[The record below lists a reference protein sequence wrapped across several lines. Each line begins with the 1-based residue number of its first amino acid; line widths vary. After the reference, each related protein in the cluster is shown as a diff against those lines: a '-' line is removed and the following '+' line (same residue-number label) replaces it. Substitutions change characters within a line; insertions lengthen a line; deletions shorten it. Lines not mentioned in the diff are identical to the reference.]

1 MTARAE
7 FDVGPLSWVKG
18 EIDLAIQ
25 RGLDSLRGFAGD
37 RDVAQI
43 KFSQAQLHQAHGALQ
58 IVGLDG
64 ITRVSEELEGL
75 LADLE
80 KDAGLRRA
88 ETFALAERAFQGIL
102 SYLDQL
108 VAGAP
113 NQPLRL
119 FPLYRDLA
127 KARAANREADPTDLY
142 FPDLSFRPPKRE
154 GSAAPLRPG
163 AVEQLLREQRAAYQ
177 RGFLKFLKGD
187 ASGVEEMRGA
197 VLAIDSTQG
206 QTSQRAFWWVA
217 VGFFDALA
225 QKGLSAEHDPKR
237 VCNRIEQQIKRLVEG
252 SSSVA
257 ERLMREVLYHVAR
270 SRPVTDHVRQVQ
282 ETFQLEHTL
291 PPQDGVDIVLAPEHP
306 ALKSARDLLGQAKDA
321 WNKFASGNP
330 PSLIAFRDAAQ
341 AFKDAAAK
349 LGNDD
354 LDNLARETAVLAGWL
369 TSSKDK
375 MSEAIALEVA
385 TALLLLENALGNLG
399 NLGPE
404 FTQQSQLVCTRLK
417 DCVLGKLL
425 RTTPDIP
432 LLDEMSRRAQE
443 RLLMNQVVAEMQT
456 NLRTIEQ
463 ALDGFFREPAK
474 RDGLAALET
483 PMRQV
488 LGALAMLGEARAQE
502 TLSAAGTEIRRFAQ
516 PGYVPVQGD
525 FERIAQMLSGLGFY
539 IEALAHGKAD
549 FDAAMQPIAPKK
561 PAEAM
566 ASSQPVVTIE
576 AQLDEKKQEAAA
588 LYEEWKR
595 KPEDETVKAELQK
608 NLEALQK
615 DAEFV
620 ADSRLGTSAEQA
632 LKALDASSVLPQE
645 PAIAGAIEQIVPTAA
660 SAHSPEAA
668 KMLDAS
674 AEQIDAELLGVYLEE
689 SEEVLGTIRES
700 LEMCQGQPGN
710 KEALTTIRRGFHTLK
725 GSGRMVGLTRLGE
738 AAWAVEQTMN
748 LWLQE
753 ERAVTP
759 DLLKLVQAAHRYFLD
774 NVARLKD
781 GGASSD
787 ERELVVMAEKI
798 RAGETLAAPA
808 AAAPVVTAPAAPAI
822 PVEAATARPATA
834 DTDRAPRSPTP
845 PRAREPEQFIEIG
858 GIRISATLFTIFS
871 GEARTHLAA
880 IREEH
885 ETLKQ
890 HGIVTDTLLR
900 AVHTLAGIS
909 GTVQLDALSD
919 LGFALERALQ
929 KIASSELSEDEQALV
944 GETIDT
950 VEAMALKA
958 IELEAPAPAPDL
970 IARLTAVGALAPASS
985 EAVAEAAADAA
996 AEKEIASSF
1005 ADAVQS
1011 QEDDVDAPDAL
1022 ADLGSE
1028 LDDLQLERR
1037 QRRLD
1042 DDLDPQLLP
1051 IFLEEANELV
1061 PSVGAAIRDW
1071 KSTPGNP
1078 ALGNS
1083 LQRLLHTLKGSA
1095 RMAGAMAIGELTHH
1109 MEARVEYALSLAN
1122 LPATLFDELETSYD
1136 RMGYLHERIQNPD
1149 AALAEP
1155 AMEATPAP
1163 TAPVVEEQ
1171 KPVQPAKPAAPE
1183 SATPLEAVAPQRAAA
1198 AEREAIAQRAMLRVR
1213 AEVVDR
1219 LVNEAGEV
1227 SIARSRIEGEMRALK
1242 NAMQEL
1248 TDNVARLRGQLR
1260 EIEIQA
1266 ESQMQSRFE
1275 LAKEAAR
1282 EFDPLEFDRFTRFQE
1297 LTRLMAES
1305 VNDVSTVHQNLVN
1318 TVDETEKALLAQA
1331 RLNRDLQQDLMRVR
1345 MVPFSS
1351 VSERLYRIVR
1361 QSAKEV
1367 GKRANLD
1374 IVGTQVELDRS
1385 VLERITAPFEHLLRN
1400 AITHGIETP
1409 DKRRAA
1415 GKADI
1420 GEIRL
1425 ELTQESNE
1433 VQIVFSD
1440 DGIGLDI
1447 PRIREKAVQMGLL
1460 GEHVT
1465 LSDAE
1470 IADFIFQPGF
1480 STAAEVT
1487 QLAGR
1492 GVGMDVVRNEI
1503 AALGGRIELKF
1514 QAGKGTQ
1521 FTIFLPLTL
1530 AVTQAVVVRAGGRI
1544 WAIPAVMVEQVLQ
1557 LREEQLEK
1565 AYKNAHAEWQ
1575 DRRYP
1580 FHYLPHLLGSAD
1592 ARAEKTRF
1600 SPVLFLR
1607 SGSNAIS
1614 LHVDEMLGSNQEI
1627 VVKAIGPQLQ
1637 RIAGITGATVFGTGE
1652 IVLIL
1657 NPVQLAL
1664 RDVVAV
1670 HAPAVVHEA
1679 PKPQAA
1685 PTQPTI
1691 MVVDDSLTVRKI
1703 TGRLLERQGYL
1714 VVTARDGVEAMEKL
1728 QETLPDVMLVDIEMP
1743 RMDGFDL
1750 TRNVRGDARLKRIPI
1765 IMITSRT
1772 ADKHQNYA
1780 REIGVNTFLG
1790 KPYQEEQ
1797 LLAEIHGFLKERRA
1811 AA

>member
-25 RGLDSLRGFAGD
+25 RGLESLRGFAGD

-80 KDAGLRRA
+80 KDAGLRKS
-88 ETFALAERAFQGIL
+88 ETFALAERAFNGIL

-108 VAGAP
+108 VAGGA
-113 NQPLRL
+113 NHPLRL
-119 FPLYRDLA
+119 FPLYKDLA

-142 FPDLSFRPPKRE
+142 FPDLSVRPPRRE
-154 GSAAPLRPG
+154 GAAVPLKPG
-163 AVEQLLREQRAAYQ
+163 AIEQLLREQRAAYQ

-187 ASGVEEMRGA
+187 ATGVEDMRGA
-197 VLAIDSTQG
+197 VGAIETSQG

-217 VGFFDALA
+217 LGFFDALA
-225 QKGLSAEHDPKR
+225 QKGLPTDLDPKR

-252 SSSVA
+252 SAGVA
-257 ERLMREVLYHVAR
+257 ERLMREVLYYVAK
-270 SRPVTDHVRQVQ
+270 SQPVTEQVRQVQ
-282 ETFQLEHTL
+282 ETYQLDQTL
-291 PPQDGVDIVLAPEHP
+291 PPQDGADVALAPEHP
-306 ALKSARDLLGQAKDA
+306 GLKAARDVLAQAKDA

-330 PSLIAFRDAAQ
+330 PSLVAFRDAAS

-349 LGNDD
+349 LGNSD
-354 LDNLARETAVLAGWL
+354 LEGLAREAAVLAAWL
-369 TSSKDK
+369 TSNKDK

-385 TALLLLENALGNLG
+385 TALLLLENALGNLS
-399 NLGPE
+399 NLGTE
-404 FTQQSQLVCTRLK
+404 FAQQSELVCTRLK

-425 RTTPDIP
+425 RTAPDIP

-463 ALDGFFREPAK
+463 ALDGFFRDPAK
-474 RDGLAALET
+474 REGLAGLDT

-502 TLSAAGTEIRRFAQ
+502 ALNAAGAEIRRFSQ
-516 PGYVPVQGD
+516 PGYAPSQAD
-525 FERIAQMLSGLGFY
+525 FEGIAQTLSGLGFY
-539 IEALAHGKAD
+539 IEALAHGKPD
-549 FDAAMQPIAPKK
+549 FDAAMRPITPKK
-561 PAEAM
+561 PTESLAA
-566 ASSQPVVTIE
+566 SQPVVTVE
-576 AQLDEKKQEAAA
+576 AQLAEKKQEAAA
-588 LYEEWKR
+588 LYEEWKK
-595 KPEDETVKAELQK
+595 KPEDESVKAELQK

-620 ADSRLGTSAEQA
+620 ADARLGTSAEEA
-632 LKALDASSVLPQE
+632 LKALDASTVLPQE
-645 PAIAGAIEQIVPTAA
+645 PAIAGALERIAPAGSGA
-660 SAHSPEAA
+660 PSPEAA

-674 AEQIDAELLGVYLEE
+674 TAQIDAELLGVYLEE
-689 SEEVLGTIRES
+689 SDEVLASISEN
-700 LEMCQGQPGN
+700 LELCQAQSGG
-710 KEALTTIRRGFHTLK
+710 KEPLNTIRRGFHTLK

-753 ERAVTP
+753 ERAATP
-759 DLLKLVQAAHRYFLD
+759 DLLKLIGTAHRYFLD
-774 NVARLKD
+774 NVARLKT
-781 GGASSD
+781 GGATAD
-787 ERELVVMAEKI
+787 ERDLVAMAEKV
-798 RAGETLAAPA
+798 RAGEALSQPSAPRPVPTA
-808 AAAPVVTAPAAPAI
+808 QATPAEKAPVQAPVA
-822 PVEAATARPATA
+822 
-834 DTDRAPRSPTP
+834 S
-845 PRAREPEQFIEIG
+845 AREPEPFVEIG
-858 GIRISATLFTIFS
+858 GNRISTTLFTIFS
-871 GEARTHLAA
+871 GEARTHLSA

-885 ETLKQ
+885 ETLKH
-890 HGIVTDTLLR
+890 HGVVTDTLLR

-929 KIASSELSEDEQALV
+929 KIAASELSEDEQALV

-950 VEAMALKA
+950 VESMSLKA
-958 IELEAPAPAPDL
+958 IDLEAPAPAPEL
-970 IARLTAVGALAPASS
+970 IARLRAIGALAPAS
-985 EAVAEAAADAA
+985 AEAAAEAA
-996 AEKEIASSF
+996 AERAVPSAETTA
-1005 ADAVQS
+1005 AERQDAPT
-1011 QEDDVDAPDAL
+1011 ELPEALDDV
-1022 ADLGSE
+1022 GSE
-1028 LDDLQLERR
+1028 LDDIQLERR

-1051 IFLEEANELV
+1051 IFLEEAGELV
-1061 PSVGAAIRDW
+1061 PSIGAAIRDW
-1071 KSTPGNP
+1071 KSSPANP

-1109 MEARVEYALSLAN
+1109 MEARVEYALSLGH
-1122 LPATLFDELETSYD
+1122 LPATLFEELETSYD

-1149 AALAEP
+1149 TAMPEPEEPSLPAPAVAPEAQTPVAPVAEP
-1155 AMEATPAP
+1155 
-1163 TAPVVEEQ
+1163 V
-1171 KPVQPAKPAAPE
+1171 
-1183 SATPLEAVAPQRAAA
+1183 TPLEAVAPQRAAA

-1242 NAMQEL
+1242 TAMQEL

-1266 ESQMQSRFE
+1266 ESQMQSRME
-1275 LAKEAAR
+1275 LVKATEQ
-1282 EFDPLEFDRFTRFQE
+1282 FDPLEFDRFTRFQE

-1345 MVPFSS
+1345 MVPFASLS
-1351 VSERLYRIVR
+1351 DRLYRIVR
-1361 QSAKEV
+1361 QTAKEV

-1374 IVGTQVELDRS
+1374 ISGTQVELDRS

-1409 DKRRAA
+1409 DKRAAA
-1415 GKADI
+1415 GKAEI
-1420 GEIRL
+1420 GEMRL

-1433 VQIVFSD
+1433 VQIVFAD
-1440 DGIGLDI
+1440 DGAGLDI

-1460 GEHVT
+1460 AEGT
-1465 LSDAE
+1465 SLTDAE

-1480 STAAEVT
+1480 STATEVT

-1530 AVTQAVVVRAGGRI
+1530 AVTQAVIVRAGGRI
-1544 WAIPAVMVEQVLQ
+1544 WAIPAVMVEQVMQ
-1557 LREEQLEK
+1557 LREEQLQR
-1565 AYKNAHAEWQ
+1565 AYKTGQAEWQ

-1580 FHYLPHLLGSAD
+1580 FHYLPHLLKLPEA
-1592 ARAEKTRF
+1592 ATEKTRF

-1637 RIAGITGATVFGTGE
+1637 RIAGITGATVLGTGE

-1664 RDVVAV
+1664 RDIVAV
-1670 HAPAVVHEA
+1670 TAPAVVHEA
-1679 PKPQAA
+1679 PKTQAA

-1714 VVTARDGVEAMEKL
+1714 VITARDGVEAMEKL
-1728 QETLPDVMLVDIEMP
+1728 QETIPDVMLVDIEMP

-1750 TRNVRGDARLKRIPI
+1750 TRNVRGDARLKRVPI

-1797 LLAEIHGFLKERRA
+1797 LLGEINGFLKERRA